1 VLFHFLLY
9 LCLQQ
14 RRDDFSVDDDRAVP
28 TKEGIEREEEKL
40 EEVQQAQKN
49 LFLIIFQVTQT
60 V

>member
-1 VLFHFLLY
+1 MISFVD
-9 LCLQQ
+9 CLRSQQ
-14 RRDDFSVDDDRAVP
+14 RRDDFSVDDDRTVP

-49 LFLIIFQVTQT
+49 LFLIIFQVITT